1 MLSSLFTAPVI
12 FILIIC
18 GVVIAL
24 FGKSSTSSG
33 DVSFSKTVSVSE
45 TAVAVCEFFS
55 NAGYT
60 DIQIAAI
67 LGNLEWESRLD
78 YNSFTQLKKGGTAMG
93 IAQWTTY
100 SGTNSLVRYADSMG
114 MEWNDLELQCM
125 AIDATLHNQNPY
137 SGWYDTGMG
146 KYYGVTKADFWE
158 GDLYEATMAF
168 FCCFEDP
175 EEYPDGCNNHGYTSA
190 SGCLSVSFD
199 CGNGHGR
206 LPYAQMYLDNMEGGD
221 MGGNSSRDEEESE
234 SEEDIISEEPS
245 GGMEIPLYLQGNYAS
260 VAWGDTTLAKS
271 GCGPTCLAMVMSYLT
286 GDTITPPDMIAWC
299 GTTYLAPTGSTWE
312 FFSSSGSALWSGIP
326 ECPRSG
332 QCRRSTGKWI
342 SHNRQR
348 TAGKLFFT
356 SGTFYCFAR
365 RNG

>member
-1 MLSSLFTAPVI
+1 MNHKKALKKILKWAGSLLLSSLFTAPVI

-33 DVSFSKTVSVSE
+33 DVSFSETVSVSE

-158 GDLYEATMAF
+158 GDLYEATIAF

-175 EEYPDGCNNHGYTSA
+175 EEYPDGCNNHGYTSPA
-190 SGCLSVSFD
+190 VYRC
-199 CGNGHGR
+199 R
-206 LPYAQMYLDNMEGGD
+206 L
-221 MGGNSSRDEEESE
+221 
-234 SEEDIISEEPS
+234 I
-245 GGMEIPLYLQGNYAS
+245 
-260 VAWGDTTLAKS
+260 V
-271 GCGPTCLAMVMSYLT
+271 AMVTAACRMRKCIL
-286 GDTITPPDMIAWC
+286 ITWKAV
-299 GTTYLAPTGSTWE
+299 TWE
-312 FFSSSGSALWSGIP
+312 AIPVVTKRKVNQRKILYQRNHLAEWKFRYICREIMHQSHGEIRLWQSQDVGLP
-326 ECPRSG
+326 VW
-332 QCRRSTGKWI
+332 QW
-342 SHNRQR
+342 
-348 TAGKLFFT
+348 
-356 SGTFYCFAR
+356 
-365 RNG
+365 

>member
-1 MLSSLFTAPVI
+1 MNHKKALKKILKWAGSLLLSSLFTAPVI

-33 DVSFSKTVSVSE
+33 DVSFSETVSVSE

-206 LPYAQMYLDNMEGGD
+206 LPYA
-221 MGGNSSRDEEESE
+221 
-234 SEEDIISEEPS
+234 
-245 GGMEIPLYLQGNYAS
+245 
-260 VAWGDTTLAKS
+260 
-271 GCGPTCLAMVMSYLT
+271 
-286 GDTITPPDMIAWC
+286 
-299 GTTYLAPTGSTWE
+299 
-312 FFSSSGSALWSGIP
+312 
-326 ECPRSG
+326 
-332 QCRRSTGKWI
+332 
-342 SHNRQR
+342 
-348 TAGKLFFT
+348 
-356 SGTFYCFAR
+356 
-365 RNG
+365 